1 MKARKKPI
9 EIDVWQVPEGD
20 ILDAVA
26 PTWVVDAIVAGM
38 FAEIPNSDDFAVNT
52 LEGRMTAHVGDYL
65 AKGIDGELYPIA
77 KDIFER
83 TYDVVSDDEKY

>member
-9 EIDVWQVPEGD
+9 VIDVWQVRANVVLAFYAPAWVFEAFVKGTFEYDASGD
-20 ILDAVA
+20 ES
-26 PTWVVDAIVAGM
+26 T
-38 FAEIPNSDDFAVNT
+38 VNT
-52 LEGRMTAHVGDYL
+52 LEGKMTAHVGDYL

-83 TYDVVSDDEKY
+83 TYDVIDGDE

>member
-9 EIDVWQVPEGD
+9 AIDVWQVPEGD

-26 PTWVVDAIVAGM
+26 PTWVVDAIDEGM
-38 FAEIPNSDDFAVNT
+38 IAEIPNSDDFAVNT
-52 LEGRMTAHVGDYL
+52 LEGRMIAHVGDYL

-83 TYDVVSDDEKY
+83 TYDVIDGDE